1 MIGSPGLNLN
11 PIMAGSVKALILLAF
26 AGSLGLMF
34 LLLAC
39 ALPQYNNWWPLF
51 VIVFYILAP
60 LPYSIARRQ
69 RDDLGSS
76 SSVMEL
82 AIFFTAGIV
91 ISSFG
96 LPIVLAH
103 AGPVIQWGAAALV
116 MTGNL
121 VMYVT
126 IAGFFLA
133 FDGDAD
139 SWNYF

>member
-1 MIGSPGLNLN
+1 
-11 PIMAGSVKALILLAF
+11 MAGSVKALILLAF

-51 VIVFYILAP
+51 VVIFYILAP
-60 LPYSIARRQ
+60 LPYVIARRHQ
-69 RDDLGSS
+69 DDMGASS
-76 SSVMEL
+76 SAMEL
-82 AIFFTAGIV
+82 AVFFTAGLV

-103 AGPVIQWGAAALV
+103 APYSAPVIQWGAAALV
-116 MTGNL
+116 MTGNV
-121 VMYVT
+121 VMYLT